1 MFCCFTKYSSFIS
14 LLGDV
19 RLEVADVL
27 LDVVKT
33 EFVMLYVDAVD
44 HLVMFWFL
52 GQLSVGQ
59 LMKFWSGRLAA
70 HCRVF
75 N

>member
-1 MFCCFTKYSSFIS
+1 MFCSTKFSLFIS

-33 EFVMLYVDAVD
+33 EFVMLDVDAVD

-70 HCRVF
+70 HCRVL